1 MQKAP
6 NFASLTHIRFA
17 EFLPFIDAS
26 IIPHTLPEVKHP
38 NLPETGE
45 IPGKEGKMCCGKS
58 DL

>member
-17 EFLPFIDAS
+17 KFLQFIDVY

-38 NLPETGE
+38 NLPETGK
-45 IPGKEGKMCCGKS
+45 ISGKEGNVCRRKS

>member
-17 EFLPFIDAS
+17 EFLPFIDVS

-45 IPGKEGKMCCGKS
+45 ISGKEGKVCRRKS

>member
-17 EFLPFIDAS
+17 KFFQFIDVF
-26 IIPHTLPEVKHP
+26 IIPHTPPEVKHP

-45 IPGKEGKMCCGKS
+45 IPGKEEKMCSVKS

>member
-17 EFLPFIDAS
+17 KFLPFIDVS
-26 IIPHTLPEVKHP
+26 IIPHTLPEVKNP

-45 IPGKEGKMCCGKS
+45 ISG
-58 DL
+58 